1 MGLVHNSDPVSNSR
15 IRDLRHPNGSSQRPE
30 KHLKLDI
37 SGRALLASSA
47 PLGQRRRRR
56 EEIKSHGVILYGCS
70 SSSSH
75 EPEIQCVQMSWSA
88 VVSVTVLGSGD
99 RGLEGPMFFIFAS
112 VRGGYVSRVTLRG
125 IVTDTDTTGGV
136 PRTVRPLRL
145 RIAPAI
151 MSVNEEFRPC

>member
-1 MGLVHNSDPVSNSR
+1 MRPDVMVGGGVRNSVR
-15 IRDLRHPNGSSQRPE
+15 VRGS
-30 KHLKLDI
+30 
-37 SGRALLASSA
+37 
-47 PLGQRRRRR
+47 
-56 EEIKSHGVILYGCS
+56 
-70 SSSSH
+70 
-75 EPEIQCVQMSWSA
+75 
-88 VVSVTVLGSGD
+88 
-99 RGLEGPMFFIFAS
+99 GLEGPMFFIFAS